1 MAPHDPL
8 FKSLLRN
15 FFAGFLRL
23 VAPELAARLDLS
35 AVAFLDKEFVD
46 HAATDPWAGGSA
58 GPGTS
63 RGQGSIDSSWFTS
76 RSKLEPGA
84 GWDID
89 SGIIIARS
97 RPGTRIRSCRSWST

>member
-35 AVAFLDKEFVD
+35 AVAFLDKEFPASGPP
-46 HAATDPWAGGSA
+46 AA
-58 GPGTS
+58 S
-63 RGQGSIDSSWFTS
+63 RVVY
-76 RSKLEPGA
+76 LL
-84 GWDID
+84 
-89 SGIIIARS
+89 ARV
-97 RPGTRIRSCRSWST
+97 PMHETRD